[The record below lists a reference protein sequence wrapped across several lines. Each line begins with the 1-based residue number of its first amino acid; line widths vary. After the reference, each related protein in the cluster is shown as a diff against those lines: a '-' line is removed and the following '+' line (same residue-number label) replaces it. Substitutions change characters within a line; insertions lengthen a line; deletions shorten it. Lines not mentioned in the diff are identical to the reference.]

1 VPGLGITYGR
11 GGATSNLQDLQN
23 ADCILI
29 EGSNMAEAHPVG
41 FRHPMIAKEKN
52 GAKLIHVDPRFTR
65 TSALCDIYAPIRAG
79 TDIAFLGGLINYV
92 IQNEEYFKD
101 YVVHYTNAA
110 TLVAEEFEDAG
121 ADGLFSGWDEEKQ
134 QYDPSSWRYE
144 GQPIDYAS
152 VGGSQG
158 KVVGED
164 IGGESAP
171 DDAEP
176 RPNDPTLQHERC
188 VFQVLKRHFAKYTP
202 EMVEKVC
209 GTPREAFLKV
219 AETICENSTPE
230 RTTSLCYAVGWTQHS
245 KGVQIIRTA
254 AILQLLLGN
263 MGRPGGGIMALRGH
277 ATIQGSTDIATL
289 YNILP
294 GYLPMPDVNKPNDTW
309 DEYVEGQTASTG
321 WWNNFPK
328 YITSIFKAWYGDAFD
343 PARGDEIFSHFPRL
357 SGDHSYYP
365 TIMAMKDR
373 DVKGSFVFGQN
384 FAVGGP
390 HARLARDAL
399 RALDFLVVLD
409 AFEVETATAW
419 KMDGV
424 KPEENGT
431 EVFFIPTALVAEKDG
446 SFTQTQRMLQWHDK
460 SVEPP
465 DDAKSDAWFVFHLGR
480 KLKKLYEDSD
490 DPRDTLI
497 KAVTWDYPTE
507 GPMEEPNIESILK
520 EINGYTVADNKPVP
534 GFAALKDDGS
544 TACGGWIY
552 SGVYADG
559 VNQARRR
566 KPWTE
571 QPLAAREWGWAW
583 PADRRV
589 LYNRASADPSGK
601 PWSERKK
608 YVWWDEEQ
616 EKWTGLDV
624 PDFNAT
630 KRPDYK
636 PAPDAKGDAAIP
648 GDGPFIVN
656 GDGLGWLFAPVGLK
670 DGPMPI
676 HYEPVESPVPN
687 LLYDKVQY
695 TPTARLFDRPDNP
708 YNKPMDPRY
717 PHVVTTYRLTEH
729 HTSGAMSRWIP
740 WLSELQPEL
749 FCEISP
755 TLAAEHDID
764 NADFVTVSTSRGKI
778 HCRALV
784 SDRIPVLRFDG
795 RNIHTIGLP
804 YHWGPNGLVKGD
816 VVNDLMPVALEANVA
831 IHEAKAFTANIAKG
845 RV

>member
-11 GGATSNLQDLQN
+11 GGATTSLQDLQN
-23 ADCILI
+23 SDCVLI

-41 FRHPMIAKEKN
+41 FRHPMIAKRK

-65 TSALCDIYAPIRAG
+65 TSALCDIYAPIRPG

-92 IQNEEYFKD
+92 LQNERYFKD

-110 TLVAEEFEDAG
+110 TLISEEFEDAG
-121 ADGLFSGWDEEKQ
+121 ADGLFSGWDQENKR
-134 QYDPSSWRYE
+134 YDPSSWRYE
-144 GQPIDYAS
+144 GTPIDYAS
-152 VGGSQG
+152 VGGSQSRL
-158 KVVGED
+158 VGEGT
-164 IGGESAP
+164 GGHSDP
-171 DDAEP
+171 NDGEP

-209 GTPREAFLKV
+209 GTPREAFLAV
-219 AETICENSTPE
+219 AETVCENSTPE
-230 RTTSLCYAVGWTQHS
+230 RTTSLCYAVGWTQHT

-263 MGRPGGGIMALRGH
+263 IGRPGGGIMALRGH

-294 GYLPMPDVNKPNDTW
+294 GYLPMPDVNMDNDTW
-309 DEYVEGQTASTG
+309 KDYVEGQTASTG

-328 YITSIFKAWYGDAFD
+328 YITSIMKAWYGEAFD
-343 PARGDEIFSHFPRL
+343 PARGDEVFDHFPRL

-365 TIMAMKDR
+365 TIVDMKDGK
-373 DVKGSFVFGQN
+373 VKGCFVFGQN

-390 HARLARDAL
+390 HVKMAQDGL
-399 RALDFLVVLD
+399 RNLDWLVVLD
-409 AFEVETATAW
+409 AYEIETATAW
-419 KMDGV
+419 KMDGA
-424 KPEENGT
+424 KPEECGT
-431 EVFFIPTALVAEKDG
+431 EVFFIPSALVAEKDG

-460 SVEPP
+460 AIEPP
-465 DDAKSDAWFVFHLGR
+465 GDARSDAWFVFHLGR
-480 KLKKLYEDSD
+480 RLKELYKDSKE
-490 DPRDTLI
+490 PRDGLI
-497 KAVTWDYPTE
+497 RAMTWDYPTE
-507 GPMEEPNIESILK
+507 GDRGEPDIESILK
-520 EINGYTVADNKPVP
+520 EINGYTVADGEPVK
-534 GFAALKDDGS
+534 GFAELKDDGS

-571 QPLAAREWGWAW
+571 QPNPATEWGWAW
-583 PADRRV
+583 PADRRI
-589 LYNRASADPSGK
+589 LYNRASADPEGR

-608 YVWWDEEQ
+608 FVWWDEAEG
-616 EKWTGLDV
+616 EWTGDDV
-624 PDFNAT
+624 PDFQAT
-630 KRPDYK
+630 KPPDYE
-636 PAPDAKGDAAIP
+636 PAPDAKGDDAIP

-656 GDGLGWLFAPVGLK
+656 GDGLGWLFAPVGLM
-670 DGPMPI
+670 DGPLPV

-687 LLYDKVQY
+687 LLYEGIQY
-695 TPTARLFDRPDNP
+695 DPAARLFDRSDNP
-708 YNKPMDPRY
+708 YNPPEDPRY
-717 PHVVTTYRLTEH
+717 PYVVTTYRLTEH

-755 TLAAEHDID
+755 VLAAEKGVENTDW
-764 NADFVTVSTSRGKI
+764 VTVSTSRGKI
-778 HCRALV
+778 HCKALV
-784 SDRIPVLRFDG
+784 SDRIPVYDIDG
-795 RNIHTIGLP
+795 KKIHTIGLP
-804 YHWGPNGLVKGD
+804 YHWGPNGLIKGD
-816 VVNDLMPVALEANVA
+816 IVNNLMPVALEANVA
-831 IHEAKAFTANIAKG
+831 IHEAKAFTANLEAG